1 MLEIKDDNPFKVRAY
16 RKAAQNLEALSEDV
30 EELAKKGR
38 LTEIPGIGKDL
49 ANKIMEFFATGKIAD
64 HERLRKEIPLSLLE
78 LLSIPG
84 VGPKKAKLLY
94 EKLGIKSVKELED
107 AARKGMLAGL
117 PGIGVKTEEKILKG
131 ILLWRKSR
139 ERRSLGRVLPLAQ
152 EIIGKLSESPSVRK
166 ISAAGSLRRMK
177 DTVKDLDILVV
188 STDPMDV
195 MEKFVSLPFV
205 AEVLGMGP
213 TKSSILTRDAFQ
225 VDLRVVPEDSF
236 GAALQY
242 FTGSKNH
249 NIHLRQIAMKKG
261 LKVSEYGVFR
271 EDTGEKI
278 AGYTE
283 EEVYGALGLVWI
295 PPELR
300 EDRGEIEAALE
311 GRLPRLV
318 EATDIKG
325 DLHIHTK
332 WSDGAHTIEEMV
344 QKALERGYKYIA
356 ITDHSKSLGVAR
368 GLDEERVLKQLEEIR
383 AIQDRYGSIKIFAGI
398 EVDIL
403 QDGSLDLSDEVLS
416 KLDIVIASVHS
427 SFNMSRE
434 EMTHRI
440 CKALS
445 NPYVDVLGHPT
456 GRLLEE
462 RDSYQVDIMAVIQK
476 AKEEEVALEIN
487 AYPQRLDLNDVNA
500 KIAKDM
506 GVRVAINT
514 DAHTFGQLDFMV
526 FGVATARRGWL
537 EEEDVINAWDVEDLI
552 KWLKS

>member
-1 MLEIKDDNPFKVRAY
+1 
-16 RKAAQNLEALSEDV
+16 
-30 EELAKKGR
+30 
-38 LTEIPGIGKDL
+38 
-49 ANKIMEFFATGKIAD
+49 MEFIETGRISD
-64 HERLRKEIPLSLLE
+64 HEKLKKEVPLGLLE

-84 VGPKKAKLLY
+84 VGPKKAKLFY
-94 EKLGIKSVKELED
+94 ERLGVKSIGDLEE

-117 PGIGVKTEEKILKG
+117 PGVGAKTEEKILKG

-139 ERRSLGRVLPLAQ
+139 ERRSLGRILPLAQ
-152 EIIGKLSESPSVRK
+152 EIINRLKESPSVRR
-166 ISAAGSLRRMK
+166 ISPAGSLRRMK

-188 STDPMDV
+188 STEPMDV
-195 MEKFVSLPFV
+195 MERFVSFPFV
-205 AEVLGMGP
+205 MEVLGMGP
-213 TKSSILTRDAFQ
+213 TKSSILTKDAFQ
-225 VDLRVVPEDSF
+225 IDLRVVPEESF

-249 NIHLRQIAMKKG
+249 NIHLRQIAVKRG
-261 LKVSEYGVFR
+261 LKVSEYGVFK
-271 EDTGEKI
+271 ESSNEKI

-283 EEVYGALGLVWI
+283 EEVYEALGLVWI

-311 GRLPRLV
+311 GRLPKLL
-318 EATDIKG
+318 ELSDIKG
-325 DLHIHTK
+325 DLHIHSK
-332 WSDGAHTIEEMV
+332 WSDGAHTVEELI
-344 QKALERGYKYIA
+344 QKAIEKGYKYIA

-368 GLDEERVLKQLEEIR
+368 GLDEERLLSQIEEIR
-383 AIQDRYGSIKIFAGI
+383 SIQQRYNSIKIFAGI

-403 QDGSLDLSDEVLS
+403 QDGSLDLPNEILS

-427 SFNMSRE
+427 GFNMSQE

-445 NPYVDVLGHPT
+445 NPYVDILGHPT

-462 RDSYQVDIMAVIQK
+462 RNGYPVDIMTVIQK
-476 AKEEEVALEIN
+476 AREEGVALEIN

-500 KIAKDM
+500 KIAKES
-506 GVRVAINT
+506 GVKLAINT

-526 FGVATARRGWL
+526 FGVATARRGWI
-537 EEEDVINAWDVEDLI
+537 EKEDVINAWEVDELI
-552 KWLKS
+552 KWLNS